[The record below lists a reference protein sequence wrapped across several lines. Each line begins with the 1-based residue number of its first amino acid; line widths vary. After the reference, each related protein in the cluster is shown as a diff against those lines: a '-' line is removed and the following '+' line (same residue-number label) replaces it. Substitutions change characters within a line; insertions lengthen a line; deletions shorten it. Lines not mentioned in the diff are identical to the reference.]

1 MAKGKSMINLYET
14 KGVKK
19 FTSKNVNKSWDKT
32 RMNLNSRSLVCS
44 PSGGGKTNLLANYL
58 LRCENTYH
66 KIYICYKES
75 EPIYDWIREQL
86 KDKVEFFTNP
96 SQLPTLEDMRKD
108 KNGKKIDDESN
119 ILLVI
124 DDWVD
129 QIDKYP
135 SMQDIVIRSR
145 RYLTLIF
152 ISQSYFKIPILYRK
166 NCTYLLLLKLNGVK
180 DAKLVLADHVIMDIE
195 PEKLLAIYKESVK
208 EKFNFFKID
217 VNSGDPNK
225 KYSHNFDGF
234 FKLENDTN

>member
-1 MAKGKSMINLYET
+1 MINVYET
-14 KGVKK
+14 KSVKK
-19 FTSKNVNKSWDKT
+19 FTTKNVNPSFDHT
-32 RMNLNSRSLVCS
+32 QMNINSRSLICS

-66 KIYICYKES
+66 KIHICYKES
-75 EPIYDWIREQL
+75 EPIYDSIREQL

-108 KNGKKIDDESN
+108 KDGKKIDDECN

-166 NCTYLLLLKLNGVK
+166 NCTYPLLLKLSGIK
-180 DAKLVLADHVIMDIE
+180 DIKLVLADHVIMGVE
-195 PEKLLAIYKESVK
+195 PEKLLAIYKESVR
-208 EKFNFFKID
+208 EKFNFLKIWR
-217 VNSGDPNK
+217 PK
-225 KYSHNFDGF
+225 QKI
-234 FKLENDTN
+234 

>member
-1 MAKGKSMINLYET
+1 
-14 KGVKK
+14 
-19 FTSKNVNKSWDKT
+19 
-32 RMNLNSRSLVCS
+32 
-44 PSGGGKTNLLANYL
+44 
-58 LRCENTYH
+58 
-66 KIYICYKES
+66 
-75 EPIYDWIREQL
+75 
-86 KDKVEFFTNP
+86 
-96 SQLPTLEDMRKD
+96 
-108 KNGKKIDDESN
+108 
-119 ILLVI
+119 LVI

-166 NCTYLLLLKLNGVK
+166 NCTYLLLLKLSGIK

-234 FKLENDTN
+234 FQLENDTN